1 MTAAHLPQL
10 RRQPRLYPEAG
21 FSMLEAIISLAIL
34 ALLLTLAFAG
44 RSLINNRRLV
54 GAARTVGTEIRWV
67 EQRARSER
75 RCWRLV
81 FEPAVERYRI
91 QYYAGGTW
99 SALSSCTGGTWTEYT
114 GAGGRELPQGIDL
127 MSTSFRSNPP
137 DTMQVS
143 PYGNP
148 NGGTVLLQ
156 SPNGEAREITVE
168 VGGRVTIERP

>member
-81 FEPAVERYRI
+81 FDPGAERYHI
-91 QYYAGGTW
+91 QSREGTWSVGPGCSGGTW
-99 SALSSCTGGTWTEYT
+99 KAYT
-114 GAGGRELPQGIDL
+114 GPEGRSLPTGIDL
-127 MSTSFRSNPP
+127 VSTTFSL
-137 DTMQVS
+137 DAMTVS

-148 NGGTVLLQ
+148 NAGKVRLQ